1 LTDVARVRAA
11 FFVTVLMVALSVAAD
26 AFARPPLRGHSRRPV
41 RTATL
46 RMTATAYCE
55 HGRTKSGAHTR
66 DGVVAADLRRLPLGT
81 RLQIIA
87 PGKPYAGTYTVMDT
101 GSGIKGRELDIFM
114 ASCGRAKKFG
124 RRVIEVRV
132 LREREQR

>member
-1 LTDVARVRAA
+1 MRRAA
-11 FFVTVLMVALSVAAD
+11 FVTGLLIALSVAAD
-26 AFARPPLRGHSRRPV
+26 ASARPPHRHHPRHQSV

-46 RMTATAYCE
+46 RMMATAYCD

-66 DGVVAADLRRLPLGT
+66 GGIVAADPRRLPLGT

-101 GSGIKGRELDIFM
+101 GAGVKGRELDIFM
-114 ASCGRAKKFG
+114 PSCGRARTFG
-124 RRVIEVRV
+124 RRVVEVRL
-132 LREREQR
+132 LRQREQR